1 MVLIK
6 ELKYITIEYYS
17 YLESVALMLQEH
29 YDKPEYKNSLF
40 IINLIWEVANNKTEI
55 CENKKYD
62 RIIYYNLEHK
72 VADDYYTEWEIFDKQ
87 FLEKLLNT
95 VNCTEFWTMDYN
107 PQIVSSLQEMS
118 GIPIYYKPVRYT
130 SLIKPV
136 NDIHTTRKTI
146 DFCHIGSLNS
156 THRIDL
162 INEFENNN
170 CQVSFKFITQTA
182 NIEQCIPEMNI
193 SRYILDTLRI
203 GTIVTPNQVRIFELL
218 CMGYT
223 VCTEKCKLN
232 MFPGLV
238 YEWETVDD
246 LNAIASRGE
255 YLHPTEA
262 YKELTYTDEAYEKYV
277 NYLIEQQNGI

>member
-1 MVLIK
+1 MVLTK

-29 YDKPEYKNSLF
+29 YDKPAYKNSLF
-40 IINLIWEVANNKTEI
+40 IINLIWEIANHKTENS
-55 CENKKYD
+55 ENKKYD
-62 RIIYYNLEHK
+62 RVIYYNLEHRF
-72 VADDYYTEWEIFDKQ
+72 ADDYNTQWENFDKQ

-95 VNCTEFWTMDYN
+95 VHCTEFWTMDYN
-107 PQIVSSLQEMS
+107 IQIVSLLQEMS
-118 GIPIYYKPVRYT
+118 DIPIYYKPVRYT

-136 NDIHTTRKTI
+136 NDIYTTMKTI
-146 DFCHIGSLNS
+146 DFCHIGSLNNA
-156 THRIDL
+156 HRIDL

-170 CQVSFKFITQTA
+170 CQVSFKFITQTG

-223 VCTEKCKLN
+223 VCTEKCNLN

-246 LNAIASRGE
+246 LNAIASTGE